1 MQRNSIRSRLYP
13 YSRSLETIGVFGFTA
28 MAFILDYDESRLSYT
43 DWPDGV
49 SDLLKW
55 AQVSSYEI
63 LLYLSLFTLVGF
75 YLRLRGDPWLWDK
88 LTFILNGYQAKALP
102 NGAEIPNHQHRVTLF
117 KRKRFACWPRRGA
130 GSIWWPYGQG
140 RWPGSGWL
148 KPVLRSGH
156 TTKNT
161 KAIFLAPDDPSA
173 AEGLAG
179 QSWVGNQ
186 VLIRSN
192 LPDLN
197 VENPSNTKIKDF
209 ARKTFC
215 TEPMVRF
222 MIRNKKPMPQSLAAI
237 PVEVNGQIWGVVV
250 LDSSD
255 PNGVT
260 HQSVV
265 DFELTV
271 ALIGQLLE
279 KA

>member
-13 YSRSLETIGVFGFTA
+13 FGRYLEATGVFGFTA
-28 MAFILDYDESRLSYT
+28 MAFILDYDESKASYT
-43 DWPDGV
+43 DWPNGV
-49 SDLLKW
+49 SSLLKW
-55 AQVSSYEI
+55 AQESSYEI
-63 LLYLSLFTLVGF
+63 LLYLSLLTLVGIF
-75 YLRLRGDPWLWDK
+75 LRLRGDPWLWDK
-88 LTFILNGYQAKALP
+88 LAFILNGYQAKALP
-102 NGAEIPNHQHRVTLF
+102 CGVGIANHQHRVTLF
-117 KRKRFACWPRRGA
+117 QRKRFASWPRRGA
-130 GSIWWPYGQG
+130 GPAWWPYGKG
-140 RWPGSGWL
+140 RWPGSGWM

-156 TTKNT
+156 TTKKT
-161 KAIFLAPDDPSA
+161 KAIFLAPDDPSL

-186 VLIRSN
+186 VLIRPD

-197 VENPSNTKIKDF
+197 VPKPSKKKVEEF

-215 TEPMVRF
+215 SDSMVQF

-237 PVEVNGQIWGVVV
+237 PVDVNGQIWGVVV

-260 HQSVV
+260 RQSVV

-279 KA
+279 KS